1 MTKIRKVFF
10 NEKFVNEADAK
21 VSIYDS
27 SLMFGDMVFEMTRS
41 FNKKQFKLEEHI
53 DRLLIG
59 LKILRIPIKY
69 TKKQIINFCYK
80 TIEKNQGAMKSD
92 GEDRR
97 MIDVSRGV
105 LDIYK
110 GVKNLHTGPNM
121 IIADFPLRW
130 TVEGMGKLFDKGI
143 NAVTTPQRAIP
154 SEYMDP
160 KIKNRSRLF
169 YLTANIEASQIR
181 GENNWPILLSSNG
194 YVTEGTGDNFF
205 IVKDGKVLTPYGK
218 DILRGISRDYVLND
232 LCNQLKVKSFEKNI
246 EPYDVYT
253 SDEAF
258 MTGTPFCMLPVTS
271 FNGIKIGGGN
281 RGKIFNK
288 LLEIWSENVSL
299 DIEKQIKKWNNKK
312 KPKISPYSFR
322 K

>member
-1 MTKIRKVFF
+1 M
-10 NEKFVNEADAK
+10 
-21 VSIYDS
+21 
-27 SLMFGDMVFEMTRS
+27 
-41 FNKKQFKLEEHI
+41 
-53 DRLLIG
+53 
-59 LKILRIPIKY
+59 
-69 TKKQIINFCYK
+69 
-80 TIEKNQGAMKSD
+80 
-92 GEDRR
+92 
-97 MIDVSRGV
+97 
-105 LDIYK
+105 
-110 GVKNLHTGPNM
+110 
-121 IIADFPLRW
+121 
-130 TVEGMGKLFDKGI
+130 
-143 NAVTTPQRAIP
+143 TTPQRAIP